1 MTKAQEL
8 TWELARL
15 KAEYNRQ
22 FNLHNNAQAERI
34 YALILSTQRELD
46 TLESTDAE
54 N

>member
-1 MTKAQEL
+1 MTKVQEL

-22 FNLHNNAQAERI
+22 FNMRNHEQAERI
-34 YALILSTQRELD
+34 YAQILGLQKELD